1 MSRGHTPCTPF
12 QEQGGEPDAGPW
24 YEGMSE
30 ASHHQGAS
38 AVRRFINRFADKITG
53 VLSGFDRLVFHG
65 HLRRLC
71 YEAGLEGFLAFR
83 SILRKDFGN
92 FAQHATE
99 CVKAESLAAAQA
111 QHLPIDYLS
120 SSHIRKEAVAKRH
133 LAEHPIATGPIC
145 VLKTLEP
152 CSIWK
157 VQRCR
162 EEQRIRFVR
171 RSGKCLHL
179 YHYLIHPDF
188 GFMHVRLQT
197 WMPYQIQVYV
207 NGREWLGRQ
216 LDRARLKYTRADNCF
231 PYIADVPRAQRIMD
245 GFLDLPWRSLLG
257 DLAQRFNPYLPE
269 LLDGHDARYEWSV
282 HQSEWASDVMF
293 RDPKDLAAIY
303 PALVRH
309 GISDLGS
316 RDVMRFL
323 GRELVHSY
331 KGEVVTSYKDRPE
344 GICVRHTVRGCSQK
358 MYDKAGSILRPENTI
373 NDPSGFK
380 VLRTAQGKGPETKA
394 PRKLRKGLP
403 DLRRRARIQQACN
416 KRYLDAMAPVTQST
430 PLRTL
435 LASVTQPAEL
445 GGRRV
450 RGLRPWADDDLELL
464 RAVSRGEFT
473 IHGFCNSDLVDI
485 LFPGTSAN
493 IADKRRR
500 SAKVSRLLRILRAH
514 AIIQKRHR
522 SYRYDVTAKGRD
534 IIAAV
539 IAASNASVEKLKQC
553 A

>member
-1 MSRGHTPCTPF
+1 VNPASVLGTNGVETKTLA
-12 QEQGGEPDAGPW
+12 EEPDAV
-24 YEGMSE
+24 
-30 ASHHQGAS
+30 H
-38 AVRRFINRFADKITG
+38 RFISRLADKITG

-83 SILRKDFGN
+83 GILRKDFGN

-99 CVKAESLAAAQA
+99 RVKAESLASAQA
-111 QHLPIDYLS
+111 QRLPIDYLT
-120 SSHIRKEAVAKRH
+120 SSHIRKETVAKQH
-133 LAEHPIATGPIC
+133 LAEHPIASGPIC
-145 VLKTLEP
+145 ILKTLEP

-157 VQRCR
+157 LRRCR
-162 EEQRIRFVR
+162 EEQRIRFER
-171 RSGKCLHL
+171 RPGKCLHL

-231 PYIADVPRAQRIMD
+231 PYIADVPRAQNIMN
-245 GFLDLPWRSLLG
+245 GFLYLPWRSLLD
-257 DLAQRFNPYLPE
+257 DLARRFNPYLSE
-269 LLDGHDARYEWSV
+269 LLAGYDAKYDWAI

-303 PALVRH
+303 PALVHH
-309 GISDLGS
+309 GITDLGS

-323 GRELVHSY
+323 GRQLVHSY
-331 KGEVVTSYKDRPE
+331 KGEVVTRYKDRPE

-358 MYDKAGSILRPENTI
+358 IYDKAGSILRPENTI
-373 NDPSGFK
+373 NDPSGFT
-380 VLRTAQGKGPETKA
+380 VLRNAQGKGSETKA

-403 DLRRRARIQQACN
+403 DLRRRARIHQACN
-416 KRYLDAMAPVTQST
+416 KRYLDAMASVAQST
-430 PLRTL
+430 PLQRL
-435 LASVTQPAEL
+435 LDSVTRPAEL

-450 RGLRPWADDDLELL
+450 RGLRPWAHEDLEML
-464 RAVSRGEFT
+464 RAIGRGEFT
-473 IHGFCNSDLVDI
+473 IHGLRNADLVGI
-485 LFPGTSAN
+485 LFPGTPGGL
-493 IADKRRR
+493 ADKRRR

-514 AIIQKRHR
+514 DIIRKRPH
-522 SYRYDVTAKGRD
+522 SYRYDVTSKGRD
-534 IIAAV
+534 TIAAV
-539 IAASNASVEKLKQC
+539 IAASNASVDKLKQC